1 MFTGEVL
8 MASCAFVC
16 MPVVVL
22 IGHLAAEL
30 SFLLLQLSQ
39 TQTQLGAALQLLLPQ
54 RMGVLGVMGQH
65 ALLLH
70 LRVEG

>member
-1 MFTGEVL
+1 